1 MNPNVDL
8 RQLAVRREPSA
19 NGEAKKP
26 SARRRNLLTRY
37 IIPGAVLLGF
47 LGVVAWSA
55 RGSLLPSRPVTVVPV
70 LTTRAEVQNAGAPL
84 FQSAGWVEPRPTPI
98 VITALGEGVVEKL
111 LVVEGQE
118 VKAGE
123 PVARLI
129 EADAKLALHH
139 AESELQ
145 LREAERASA
154 QVNLK
159 AAQTRVAQPLQLQA
173 ALAEA
178 DATLARSE
186 TELAN
191 LPFQLRAAESRQ
203 KFAKVNLDGKTA
215 VAQTVA
221 GFAISQ
227 AQSDLDSATA
237 SAEELKGRQV
247 RLEREVQALTCRR
260 DALRK
265 QLELKTEET
274 RQAGEAEANLKAAEA
289 RLQQANTAVESARLR
304 LDRMTVRATQDGR
317 VLSLVARPGTRVMGL
332 GLAPGSLYDSSTVVM
347 LYDPHMLQVRADV
360 PFDQVPRVLSGQP
373 VRIETD
379 AVPGGPL
386 EGEVLFKTSQA
397 DMQKNTLQVKVMVKS
412 APVDLKPD
420 MLVRLTFLAPATPKT
435 KGEKTEQIRF
445 LVPKQLV
452 ENGEG
457 GSRVWVADQ
466 TAGVARARTI
476 KLGTGS
482 SGDFVEVVE
491 GLAETD
497 KLIASGREGI
507 KDGER
512 IRVTGEDTQGVAAG
526 SSGPSTKKVKRM
538 LPGDAGQKS
547 K

>member
-19 NGEAKKP
+19 NGEAKRP

-70 LTTRAEVQNAGAPL
+70 LTTRAEVQDAGTPL

-98 VITALGEGVVEKL
+98 IVTALGEGVVDKL

-129 EADAKLALHH
+129 EADAKLALNH

-145 LREAERASA
+145 LREAERGSA
-154 QVNLK
+154 RVNLK

-178 DATLARSE
+178 DATLVRSE

-227 AQSDLDSATA
+227 AQSDLDSAAAT
-237 SAEELKGRQV
+237 AEELKGRQV

-274 RQAGEAEANLKAAEA
+274 RQAGEAEANVKAAEA
-289 RLQQANTAVESARLR
+289 RLQQANTAVETARLR
-304 LDRMTVRATQDGR
+304 LERMTVRATQDGR

-332 GLAPGSLYDSSTVVM
+332 SPGSLYDSSTVVM

-360 PFDQVPRVLSGQP
+360 PFDQVPRVLAGQP

-420 MLVRLTFLAPATPKT
+420 MLVRLTFLAPATPKA
-435 KGEKTEQIRF
+435 KGEKTEQTRF
-445 LVPKQLV
+445 LVPRQLV

-476 KLGTGS
+476 KLGTGN
-482 SGDFVEVVE
+482 SGDYLEVVE
-491 GLAETD
+491 GLTETD

-512 IRVTGEDTQGVAAG
+512 IQVTGEDSQGVAAG

-538 LPGDAGQKS
+538 MPGETGQKS